1 MRPRRLGFP
10 LIPLLMG
17 ILISSAVFAH
27 DPAHHHA
34 AEAPAPASV
43 KVVLSDAP
51 LLDQG
56 GRRVRL
62 AQDVIGE
69 RIAVVNFIYTSCTTV
84 CPVSS
89 ATFQQ
94 LQQRLAAS
102 SLGKEVVLVS
112 ITVDPLRDTPQ
123 RLREYG
129 ARYHAAEGWTW
140 LTGAKRDVDSVLKG
154 FGAYTPNFE
163 DHPATVLVGDA
174 RGGPWTRFFGFPSV
188 DELLARIDTTHLARK
203 E

>member
-1 MRPRRLGFP
+1 MRFYATLH
-10 LIPLLMG
+10 LMAG
-17 ILISSAVFAH
+17 IAFCLTARAH

-43 KVVLSDAP
+43 KVVLRDAP
-51 LLDQG
+51 LLDASG
-56 GRRVRL
+56 KRVRL
-62 AQDVIGE
+62 SQDVIGG

-94 LQQRLAAS
+94 LQQKLGPR
-102 SLGKEVVLVS
+102 LGKDVVLVS

-123 RLREYG
+123 RLREYAG
-129 ARYHAAEGWTW
+129 RYEAREGWVW
-140 LTGAKRDVDSVLKG
+140 LTGAKPDVDGVLKG
-154 FGAYTPNFE
+154 LGAFSARFE
-163 DHPATVLVGDA
+163 DHPATVLIGDA
-174 RGGPWTRFFGFPSV
+174 SGGPWTRIYGFPSV
-188 DELLARIDTTHLARK
+188 DELLTRIETAHLARK